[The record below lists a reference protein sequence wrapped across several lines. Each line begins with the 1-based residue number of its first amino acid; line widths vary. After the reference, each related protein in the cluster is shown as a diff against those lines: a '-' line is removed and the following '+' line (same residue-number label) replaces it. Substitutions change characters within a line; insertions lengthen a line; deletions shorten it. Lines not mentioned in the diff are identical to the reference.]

1 MLTEFLF
8 IPHYWVIVGL
18 ILVALE
24 LTDGSL
30 IFFLPLGLSSLLQA
44 GIIYLQ
50 QTGMLGM
57 IIYEDWW
64 DNLIGLAI
72 LMILITILLRVI
84 SHYRRADEPKDINDY

>member
-8 IPHYWVIVGL
+8 VPHYWVIAGL

-64 DNLIGLAI
+64 ENLIGLAI
-72 LMILITILLRVI
+72 LMVLMTIMLRVV
-84 SHYRRADEPKDINDY
+84 SHHRSGDGPKDVNDY

>member
-8 IPHYWVIVGL
+8 IPHYWVIAGL

-30 IFFLPLGLSSLLQA
+30 IFFLPLGLSSLVQA